1 MSSMIVNGGE
11 FGESFEVLKRIE
23 EQYRRLGIRTP
34 VCSWPDCGERN
45 PFTLV
50 GHHPDISCYEHYLLR
65 VGKKT
70 FEAHHVN
77 GQANSD
83 VTANVPGNDHRILS
97 ELQRFWPDDTLRNPE
112 HSPLLIAA
120 AAIRG
125 WLDVMQVI
133 IDRSIG
139 WIPEFLEW
147 LHRILV
153 DQIGSDWWVK
163 LERTGAHGGA

>member
-1 MSSMIVNGGE
+1 MSGTAIAGAA
-11 FGESFEVLKRIE
+11 FGDSPEESKRRE
-23 EQYRRLGIRTP
+23 ARYRSLGSRTP
-34 VCSWPDCGERN
+34 VCAWPDCDETD
-45 PFTLV
+45 PLV
-50 GHHPDISCYEHYLLR
+50 LMGHFPDIHCYEHYLLR
-65 VGKKT
+65 SEKKP
-70 FEAHHVN
+70 FEAHHVA
-77 GQANSD
+77 GRHNSD
-83 VTANVPGNDHRILS
+83 VTADVPGNEHRLLS
-97 ELQRFWPDDTLRNPE
+97 ECQGFWSEDTLRNPE
-112 HSPLLIAA
+112 HSPLLVAA

-163 LERTGAHGGA
+163 FEWPGVQGA